1 VTALRFTV
9 LLTLVSM
16 ALAAVTIVASAPA
29 HAAPRDPAQ
38 SYTFAFQ
45 DADISQ
51 VAQAILGDSLGLT
64 YAIDPAVT
72 GKMSFRIDRRLTSVQ
87 LLAAFEAA
95 LETNNVVM
103 VRNGDALTLEPKDKA
118 KGAGRLRT
126 LDQGLASA
134 GYQTVA
140 VPLAY
145 AAPSE
150 VAKALEATG
159 RTDMVVDADDKL
171 GLLILGGTAAEL
183 ESAVELIHTFDHSG
197 LEDSKIRFFE
207 LEQAPADTVA
217 TDLDK
222 VLEASGASGV
232 VVVPLRRM
240 NGLFVFART
249 PEALDEVGKGVAR
262 LDVPSQEK
270 TPSLWIYHP
279 KNATA
284 ESLANTLNSALNG
297 ETQPPPP
304 TGAPAIGGQIAN
316 PAGPP
321 GLMPTPA
328 LMPQPTY
335 QPQALPPLSPTAGV
349 TGAVDA
355 DPVRVGLDRDANTL
369 LIFASPTRWVQI
381 QRILDEIDQ
390 PPAQVMIQASIVEVE
405 LTSQDN
411 FGIDWSVVGA
421 GGQLG
426 VSSINSP
433 SGAITAET
441 PGFSI
446 TFLGKSIKAAVNALG
461 ANTKM
466 EVVSEPKVVVLDNHT
481 AKLDVGDQLPVITQ
495 TAQTTI
501 TTGAPVVNSISYV
514 NTGVV
519 LAVTPRIGGDDKIFL
534 DIDQQVSS
542 GSATTTSTINS
553 PTISTRE
560 IQTSLTIPN
569 GGVIALGGLIST
581 NNKNTDSGLPW
592 LKDVPVV
599 GLLFKTTNK
608 STSRDELIVLLKA
621 DVVKDQPSSIRA
633 MTDMLADMREIERRG
648 YYKP

>member
-1 VTALRFTV
+1 VSRLRV
-9 LLTLVSM
+9 LLILVAM
-16 ALAAVTIVASAPA
+16 AFAALAIAASAPA
-29 HAAPRDPAQ
+29 HAAPRDPPQ

-45 DADISQ
+45 DADIGQ

-64 YAIDPAVT
+64 YTIDPAVT
-72 GKMSFRIDRRLTSVQ
+72 GKMSFRIDRRLTGAQ
-87 LLAAFEAA
+87 LLGAFEAA
-95 LETNNVVM
+95 LETNDVVM
-103 VRNGDALTLEPKDKA
+103 VRSGDAITLEPKDKA
-118 KGAGRLRT
+118 KGTGRLRT
-126 LDQGLASA
+126 LDQGLAGA

-171 GLLILGGTAAEL
+171 GLLILGGTAADL

-217 TDLDK
+217 SDLDK
-222 VLEASGASGV
+222 VLDASGASGV

-249 PEALDEVGKGVAR
+249 PEALDEVGKWVAR

-284 ESLANTLNSALNG
+284 ESLASTLNSALNG
-297 ETQPPPP
+297 EAPTPTPPA
-304 TGAPAIGGQIAN
+304 GAPSIGGQIAS
-316 PAGPP
+316 PGGPP
-321 GLMPTPA
+321 GLMPTPSVMQQLA
-328 LMPQPTY
+328 YRPE
-335 QPQALPPLSPTAGV
+335 ALPALSPTAGAA
-349 TGAVDA
+349 GAVDP
-355 DPVRVGLDRDANTL
+355 DPVRVGLDKDANTL
-369 LIFASPTRWVQI
+369 LIFASPTRWVEI

-390 PPAQVMIQASIVEVE
+390 PPAQVMIQASIIEVT
-405 LTSQDN
+405 LTSQNN
-411 FGIDWSVVGA
+411 FGVDWSFVGA
-421 GGQLG
+421 NGQLG

-433 SGAITAET
+433 SGAVGAET

-446 TFLGKSIKAAVNALG
+446 TFLGKDIKAAVNALG
-461 ANTKM
+461 ANMKM
-466 EVVSEPKVVVLDNHT
+466 EVLSEPKVVVLDNHT

-495 TAQTTI
+495 TAEQTI
-501 TTGAPVVNSISYV
+501 TTGAPIVNSISYV

-542 GSATTTSTINS
+542 GSATTTSSINS

-581 NNKNTDSGLPW
+581 NNTKNDSGFPW
-592 LKDVPVV
+592 VKDIPVV

-608 STSRDELIVLLKA
+608 STTRDELIVLLKA
-621 DVVKDQPSSIRA
+621 DVIKDQPSSTRA
-633 MTDMLADMREIERRG
+633 MTDLLADMKEIERRG